1 MIEEKVKTLMDLMGT
16 TKDLEKSVEDAL
28 GQMKKF
34 LPQVEEF
41 TEIWDRFAKDI
52 VKKTVVGFMKE
63 SIAPVWGEHYSE
75 EELDALIAFYSSP
88 VGKKI
93 LETHKEI
100 GNRMVQMMLGMGQKI
115 SKEFEKR
122 LEQEDL

>member
-16 TKDLEKSVEDAL
+16 MSDMEKALEGNLDQVR
-28 GQMKKF
+28 KF

-52 VKKTVVGFMKE
+52 VKKTVLNFVKE

-88 VGKKI
+88 IGKKI
-93 LETHKEI
+93 MATQKEI
-100 GNRMVQMMLGMGQKI
+100 GNKMVQMMLGMSQKI
-115 SKEFEKR
+115 TKEFETR
-122 LEQEDL
+122 LKEEGL